1 MSALAISGLRVRLGE
16 LTILDGVDLEVPFGE
31 LHVLMGPN
39 GSGKSTLCHAAMGRP
54 GYESEG
60 SVKVDGVEVLGKPV
74 EDRARLGL
82 FEGFQYP
89 VEVAGVTL
97 RELID
102 EMSLVGGPQ
111 VGDRAL
117 QAAVDLDLEPF
128 LDRFVNVGLSGG
140 EKKKSEILQLLGL
153 SPKAAI
159 LDEIDSGLD
168 VDAVR
173 DVAEAVQGMRGPDL
187 GVLVITHYARV
198 LRYLDVD
205 RVHVMMKGRI
215 VRSGGRELADE
226 LDSVGYEGIRK
237 ELGLEPEDT
246 GNDFLKGL

>member
-60 SVKVDGVEVLGKPV
+60 SVKVDGIEVLGKPV

-97 RELID
+97 RELIA
-102 EMSLVGGPQ
+102 EMALVGGPQ
-111 VGDRAL
+111 VGKRAL
-117 QAAVDLDLEPF
+117 QAAVDLELEPF

-173 DVAEAVQGMRGPDL
+173 DVAEAVQGMRSPDL

-198 LRYLDVD
+198 LRYLNVD

-226 LDSVGYEGIRK
+226 LDSVGYEGIRS
-237 ELGLEPEDT
+237 ELGLEPEDS
-246 GNDFLKGL
+246 GNDFLGGL

>member
-1 MSALAISGLRVRLGE
+1 MNALDISGLTVRFGE
-16 LTILDGVDLEVPFGE
+16 LTILDGVDLAVPFGE

-54 GYESEG
+54 GYEAAG
-60 SVKVDGVEVLGKPV
+60 SVKVDGIEMLGKPV
-74 EDRARLGL
+74 EDRARAGL

-97 RELID
+97 RELIS
-102 EMSLVGGPQ
+102 EMALVGGPE
-111 VGDRAL
+111 VGERAL

-128 LDRFVNVGLSGG
+128 VDRFVNVGLSGG
-140 EKKKSEILQLLGL
+140 EKKKSEIVQLLGL

-173 DVAEAVQGMRGPDL
+173 DVAEAVQGMRSPEL

-205 RVHVMMKGRI
+205 RVHVMMKGKI
-215 VRSGGRELADE
+215 VRTGGRELADE
-226 LDSVGYEGIRK
+226 LDSVGYEGIRN
-237 ELGLEPEDT
+237 ELGLEPEDS

>member
-60 SVKVDGVEVLGKPV
+60 SVKIDGVEALGKPV

-97 RELID
+97 RELIA
-102 EMSLVGGPQ
+102 EMALVGGPQ
-111 VGDRAL
+111 VGERAL
-117 QAAVDLDLEPF
+117 QAAIDLELEPF

-140 EKKKSEILQLLGL
+140 EKKKSEIVQLLGL

-173 DVAEAVQGMRGPDL
+173 DVAEAVQGMR
-187 GVLVITHYARV
+187 
-198 LRYLDVD
+198 
-205 RVHVMMKGRI
+205 
-215 VRSGGRELADE
+215 
-226 LDSVGYEGIRK
+226 
-237 ELGLEPEDT
+237 
-246 GNDFLKGL
+246 